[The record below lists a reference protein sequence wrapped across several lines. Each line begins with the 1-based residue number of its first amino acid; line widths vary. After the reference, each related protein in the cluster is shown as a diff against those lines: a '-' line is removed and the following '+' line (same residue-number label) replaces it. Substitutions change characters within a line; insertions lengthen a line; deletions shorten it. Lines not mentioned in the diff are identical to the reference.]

1 MFKWFVIKL
10 LNPDKQKNVG
20 ELCKLAANSQ
30 MLLALLHMSC
40 RTVIDCLEIKLV
52 NIGLVFVDFIIVYL
66 IGLYYARILLW
77 YVYSG
82 IYLIICVNNPSKLY
96 W

>member
-1 MFKWFVIKL
+1 VFKVYSHI
-10 LNPDKQKNVG
+10 
-20 ELCKLAANSQ
+20 
-30 MLLALLHMSC
+30 LLAHLHMSC

-82 IYLIICVNNPSKLY
+82 IYLICVNNPSVQQSSTGRL
-96 W
+96 